1 MMEESEPLRS
11 RIDCTVRIWVDTL
24 TYAVVVAALI
34 VLGAVVLSVVTG
46 GGLARANILVFIA
59 GWIQLSYATV
69 VLWPTSPDDLE
80 STTDQPTVQANDT
93 STKVQS
99 IARSLP
105 PLRWLR
111 LPRPEDRMS
120 SQTQLLVAA
129 VFVLAISFLAEA
141 VLGVG

>member
-11 RIDCTVRIWVDTL
+11 RIDCTVRIWADTL
-24 TYAVVVAALI
+24 TYSVVVAALI

-46 GGLARANILVFIA
+46 GGLARANILVFTA

-80 STTDQPTVQANDT
+80 STTDQPTVKADDM

-105 PLRWLR
+105 PLRWLT
-111 LPRPEDRMS
+111 LPRPEDRMLS
-120 SQTQLLVAA
+120 LCL
-129 VFVLAISFLAEA
+129 
-141 VLGVG
+141 